1 MTLFQKNKFYFVIKL
16 YEVQAAQK
24 NAVTKFDNPEFI
36 ENIKDEDSTM
46 IKHLNILK
54 EINQQGYLTT
64 NSQAGRKDIKHMI
77 YERSYITGFMMK
89 KDAIRFIK
97 NMNIE
102 TDKNA
107 IYVSINDA
115 DPKLDIPLTI
125 QKNKEW
131 EVFTHM

>member
-1 MTLFQKNKFYFVIKL
+1 
-16 YEVQAAQK
+16 
-24 NAVTKFDNPEFI
+24 
-36 ENIKDEDSTM
+36 
-46 IKHLNILK
+46 
-54 EINQQGYLTT
+54 
-64 NSQAGRKDIKHMI
+64 
-77 YERSYITGFMMK
+77 MK